1 MAHGWVSRG
10 DLKDEKVV
18 QDSQEAMAKA
28 ITFLKSNVPT
38 VPVVVTIIV
47 KFKDSP
53 KFWAYVEGHAPIL
66 TRHGGKIVAVMPPG
80 VGEMIEGSK
89 ECDVLVNQEF
99 PSAAAYDNFYSDPEY
114 QPWKKMRQEAA
125 DCTVYRMPKQ
135 LDEGQGSSCC
145 SSSATPPGV
154 RSAAWS
160 VTERKWVWV

>member
-1 MAHGWVSRG
+1 MVSKGGEVIAFPEMAHGWVSRG

-66 TRHGGKIVAVMPPG
+66 SRHEALTSDMFVSI
-80 VGEMIEGSK
+80 
-89 ECDVLVNQEF
+89 CDVFHLVH
-99 PSAAAYDNFYSDPEY
+99 
-114 QPWKKMRQEAA
+114 
-125 DCTVYRMPKQ
+125 T
-135 LDEGQGSSCC
+135 
-145 SSSATPPGV
+145 
-154 RSAAWS
+154 
-160 VTERKWVWV
+160 